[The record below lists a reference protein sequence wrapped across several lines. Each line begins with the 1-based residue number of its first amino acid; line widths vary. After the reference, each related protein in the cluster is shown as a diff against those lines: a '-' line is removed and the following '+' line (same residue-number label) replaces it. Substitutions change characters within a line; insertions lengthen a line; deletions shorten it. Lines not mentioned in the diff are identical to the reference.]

1 MENFTNQEL
10 ADMHLAYGATSCNA
24 RAAARL
30 YQERYPERQH
40 PGYKKFIAIHRR
52 LSEIGMFKTNMHD
65 TGVAQTVRTVE
76 FEEEVLQ
83 RVAEEPSSSTRHIA
97 KAMNTSNASV
107 WRVLHE
113 QQLYPYHFQK
123 VQGLTAADYH
133 PRVQFCQWLLHQI
146 AAQPNFLRYVLWTD
160 EASFTRDGIFNSGN
174 SHVWDEENPHAI
186 FPTRHQQRWSVN
198 VWAGIVDDY
207 LIGPYLLPERL
218 TGPIYRRFLEEV
230 LPELLENVPLNV
242 RHQMWFQHDG
252 APTHFAVQVREDLA
266 QRFGHRWIA
275 RGGAVSW
282 PPRSPDLTPLDFFL
296 WGHVKSLVYETPVET
311 EQDLIGRITAA
322 FEIIQNEYQIFSQ
335 VRRNHARRL
344 NRCIQVGGRH
354 FEQLL

>member
-1 MENFTNQEL
+1 MSFSRG
-10 ADMHLAYGATSCNA
+10 DYGYNEKTASA
-24 RAAARL
+24 GA
-30 YQERYPERQH
+30 RYPH
-40 PGYKKFIAIHRR
+40 AVFHI
-52 LSEIGMFKTNMHD
+52 
-65 TGVAQTVRTVE
+65 
-76 FEEEVLQ
+76 EEVLQ
-83 RVAEEPSSSTRHIA
+83 RVAYEPSSSTRYITED
-97 KAMNTSNASV
+97 MNTSIASV

-123 VQGLTAADYH
+123 VQGLSAADYH
-133 PRVQFCQWLLHQI
+133 RRVQFCLWLLHQI

-160 EASFTRDGIFNSGN
+160 EASFTRDGIFNSRNG
-174 SHVWDEENPHAI
+174 HVWDKENPCAI
-186 FPTRHQQRWSVN
+186 FPRKHQQPSSVN

-207 LIGPYLLPERL
+207 LIWPYLLPERL
-218 TGPIYRRFLEEV
+218 TGPIYRRFLGEV

-242 RHQMWFQHDG
+242 RQQMWFQHDG
-252 APTHFAVQVREDLA
+252 APAHFAVQVRAYLA

-282 PPRSPDLTPLDFFL
+282 PPRSPDLSSLDFFL

-322 FEIIQNEYQIFSQ
+322 FEITQNEYQMFSQ
-335 VRRNHARRL
+335 VRRNHVRRL
-344 NRCIQVGGRH
+344 NRCIHVGGRH

>member
-52 LSEIGMFKTNMHD
+52 LSETGMFKTNMHD
-65 TGVAQTVRTVE
+65 TGVARTVRTVE

-83 RVAEEPSSSTRHIA
+83 RVADEPSNSTRHIA

-160 EASFTRDGIFNSGN
+160 EASFTRDGIFNSRN

-186 FPTRHQQRWSVN
+186 FPRKHQQRWSVN

-230 LPELLENVPLNV
+230 LPELLENVPINV
-242 RHQMWFQHDG
+242 RQQMWFQNDG
-252 APTHFAVQVREDLA
+252 APAHFAVQVREDLA

-322 FEIIQNEYQIFSQ
+322 FENIQNEQQMFSQ
-335 VRRNHARRL
+335 VRRNHVRRL